1 MHISYLQK
9 QNVVLNIYSV
19 VAFINISLF
28 AIVATYFNKFLFWIY
43 GYDLKLVNKSYVESF
58 QAYRH
63 IGNSKL
69 YILILLLLL
78 SVFTFMWTLK
88 LQNKLR
94 KWLYNCLFVI
104 LILIIFVSITLVIF
118 HLIIP
123 TKIL

>member
-1 MHISYLQK
+1 MPISYLQK

-19 VAFINISLF
+19 VVFINISLF
-28 AIVATYFNKFLFWIY
+28 AIVSTCFNKFLFWVY
-43 GYDLKLVNKSYVESF
+43 GYDLKLVNNTSIESF

-78 SVFTFMWTLK
+78 SVFCYMWTLK

-94 KWLYNCLFVI
+94 KWIYNCLFVI

-118 HLIIP
+118 YFIIP
-123 TKIL
+123 TKML